1 MWAAQKRE
9 NGRTNLSLLFPFSEN
24 VLLPSDTPFDWGAP
38 LGTVTRDFFLS
49 FFFPSAPFSLG
60 RKDEFPITNGE
71 NYGSSAVETRSLLF
85 FAFFSSLLTFVP
97 WWNTGRGTW
106 DVEHGT
112 IIVVLL
118 WDLPGQWSECSW
130 VQMMLSLL
138 SSRFSCERNEWNCSQ
153 SSNDAVPQEA
163 RVLKYRF
170 MASC

>member
-38 LGTVTRDFFLS
+38 LGTGTRDFFLS

-85 FAFFSSLLTFVP
+85 FAFFLFLAHFRSAVEH
-97 WWNTGRGTW
+97 GTW
-106 DVEHGT
+106 NMEHGT

-138 SSRFSCERNEWNCSQ
+138 SSRFFVRAERVELFPKFERCGSTRGEG
-153 SSNDAVPQEA
+153 PEI
-163 RVLKYRF
+163 
-170 MASC
+170 